1 VSYGSQD
8 WHSHRPVTKVGPRLS
23 YLTLPAFS
31 GISVEWRGAG
41 EIVRQYTYAASGSFA
56 LLGLP
61 LKPAFESPEVSFTPC
76 IKYRVGSTVY
86 RYRLWETDLDA
97 ISGIIAPVY
106 NGELIRANFC
116 IEIWGLLPQSYI
128 LGNEEHLDGQTYYLN
143 DIDPTGKIIDI
154 DSGAGSFQVSGQPG
168 QLYYYTVEGILRVA
182 PDALSTTSGQLVNYT
197 NLVAMTPELESDIQ
211 IVTGI
216 RSLPTYPYSMARQAH
231 NSGTAVTRAELT
243 QSMSVIPISFGTA
256 SAGADNA

>member
-1 VSYGSQD
+1 
-8 WHSHRPVTKVGPRLS
+8 
-23 YLTLPAFS
+23 
-31 GISVEWRGAG
+31 
-41 EIVRQYTYAASGSFA
+41 VRQYTYAASGSFA

-61 LKPAFESPEVSFTPC
+61 LKPAFETPEVSFTPC

-97 ISGIIAPVY
+97 ASGIIAPLY
-106 NGELIRANFC
+106 SGELIRANFC
-116 IEIWGLLPQSYI
+116 IEIWGLLPRSYI
-128 LGNEEHLDGQTYYLN
+128 LGNETHLDGQTYYLD

-154 DSGAGSFQVSGQPG
+154 DTSGGSFPVSGQPG
-168 QLYYYTVEGILRVA
+168 QLYYFTQNGTLRVA
-182 PDALSTTSGQLVNYT
+182 PEVINTTSGQLDSYT
-197 NLVAMTPELESDIQ
+197 NLVAMTPELDTAIQ

-231 NSGTAVTRAELT
+231 ASGTAVTRAELT
-243 QSMSVIPISFGTA
+243 QSMSVIPIAFGAA